1 MAQEWIET
9 LATELREKGREAA
22 ENYGREQHR
31 AGIIEAEGK
40 VFFLALASALD
51 QDFTEIR
58 SQLQGS
64 AVACET
70 SVLKTSPIEVKLT
83 RGRFPWF
90 DATLKHDGPNVAL
103 DYAQDRGT
111 TPDEPLSGTTPRT
124 VKQFHFEVDRLDHM
138 AITEAFGDQPQKFD
152 KPEDFARHIIEL
164 LFKV

>member
-1 MAQEWIET
+1 MAQGWIET
-9 LATELREKGREAA
+9 LAGELREKGREAA

-40 VFFLALASALD
+40 VFFLALASSLD

-70 SVLKTSPIEVKLT
+70 SVIKTSPTEIKLT
-83 RGRFPWF
+83 RSRFPWF

-103 DYAQDRGT
+103 DYVQDRGT
-111 TPDEPLSGTTPRT
+111 EPDPTLVGTAART
-124 VKQFHFEVDRLDHM
+124 TKQFHFEVDRLDRM
-138 AITEAFGDQPQKFD
+138 VIADPFGDQPQKFD
-152 KPEDFARHIIEL
+152 KPEAFAKHLVEL